1 MKIVRENITSF
12 ERGGDPYR
20 KLGVGRAALIEKW
33 FSDLGISSDK
43 YTIDKDFNINVYGDL
58 YLGGTNITSLPD
70 NLSVRGW
77 LDLDGTDIT
86 SLPNDLNVGK
96 SLFLRVTK
104 ITSLPNDLS
113 VGMNL
118 FLYGT
123 KITSFPD
130 NLSVEWSLY
139 LYGTN
144 ITSLPNNLNV
154 GRDIWLDKDR
164 RNKVYVPEYL
174 KEKVKY
180 ENE

>member
-1 MKIVRENITSF
+1 METFKIVRENITSF

-20 KLGVGRAALIEKW
+20 KLGIGRIYQIDKW
-33 FSDLGISSDK
+33 FSDLGISSNE

-113 VGMNL
+113 VGG
-118 FLYGT
+118 Y
-123 KITSFPD
+123 
-130 NLSVEWSLY
+130 LY
-139 LYGTN
+139 LGGTD
-144 ITSLPNNLNV
+144 ITSLPNDLNV
-154 GRDIWLDKDR
+154 KEEIWLDEDKED
-164 RNKVYVPEYL
+164 KVYVPKHL
-174 KEKVKY
+174 KKKVKY
-180 ENE
+180 V